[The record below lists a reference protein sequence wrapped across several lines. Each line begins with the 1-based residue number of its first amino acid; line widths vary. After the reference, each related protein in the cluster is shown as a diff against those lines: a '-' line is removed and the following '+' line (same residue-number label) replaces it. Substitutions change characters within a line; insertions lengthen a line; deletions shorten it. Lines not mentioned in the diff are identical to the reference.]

1 MINFWILSFLQFS
14 QAGELGEDIG
24 AELKYIHVLESGG
37 RQKFGEASRAA
48 QHYSRL

>member
-24 AELKYIHVLESGG
+24 AELKYIQVLELDGG
-37 RQKFGEASRAA
+37 QEFGQPSRAA
-48 QHYSRL
+48 QHYSSL

>member
-24 AELKYIHVLESGG
+24 AELKYVHVLESGG
-37 RQKFGEASRAA
+37 RQEFRAGV
-48 QHYSRL
+48 SCCSTLL